1 MIETCIAPICEVKGV
16 VLRAKVGRLGAVRI
30 GWTPL
35 VEGGIPP
42 RSHSLTLAR
51 SLTHYTHSA
60 TDCCSL
66 CLSECVSE

>member
-16 VLRAKVGRLGAVRI
+16 VLRAKLGMIGAVRI

-42 RSHSLTLAR
+42 RSRTHTCSLAHSLTTT
-51 SLTHYTHSA
+51 LTQPLTVV
-60 TDCCSL
+60 L
-66 CLSECVSE
+66 CV